1 MIRPVMTS
9 AALAALL
16 LSAACSKPAQPAAP
30 NQQAPR
36 TNTPAAQPS
45 PSSTPSPSSSAQ
57 AKPGKTPAKPAPELT
72 DAHMSV
78 AEGHFQRAKQLWND
92 AQTARNASNTEE
104 FKRAIQ
110 ASWKECEAMTDS
122 LRTQIEWLE
131 EADLDGWA
139 MPASYVAL
147 QRRFDEWDRVR
158 SMVRKNK
165 PADR

>member
-1 MIRPVMTS
+1 MIRSVMTS

-36 TNTPAAQPS
+36 TNTQPTQPPAS
-45 PSSTPSPSSSAQ
+45 VPSPSSSAQ

-72 DAHMSV
+72 DAQMAA
-78 AEGHFQRAKQLWND
+78 AEAHFQRAKQLWND